1 MPREIKSNLITED
14 TIDLISKFQILVELE
29 KDEIKS
35 LLGEEGSDYQRS
47 IAKLMKF
54 KPRELVINEG
64 DFDSWVFWIVKGE
77 FAVIKENVI
86 ITYFTL
92 PGEVFGEMSIL
103 DADQRS
109 ASVVAKT
116 EGICLCIDMSILD
129 NIKNDQIT
137 DKIKIGIQKIKNE
150 RLSNTTQ
157 KLVSEKQRMTEQ
169 QQEIDSERKRLK
181 EIEATLN
188 EKIQGLFAKEVK
200 LSKWEKKL
208 AEKEERYKNIFPAD
222 FKSDDDEDVQN
233 SNDTEAKDSEEVSD
247 MEHDPVNL
255 DGDDGEEKIDL
266 D

>member
-1 MPREIKSNLITED
+1 MPKEIKSNLITED

-35 LLGEEGSDYQRS
+35 LLGEEGSDYQRN

-54 KPRELVINEG
+54 KERELVINEG

-116 EGICLCIDMSILD
+116 EGVCLCIDMSILD
-129 NIKNDQIT
+129 NIGNDEIT
-137 DKIKIGIQKIKNE
+137 DKIRRGIQKIKNE

-157 KLVSEKQRMTEQ
+157 KLVSEKQRITDQ
-169 QQEIDSERKRLK
+169 QQELDKERKRLK

-188 EKIQGLFAKEVK
+188 EKIQNLFEKEAK

-208 AEKEERYKNIFPAD
+208 IEKEEKYKNLFPAGYKGD
-222 FKSDDDEDVQN
+222 DDDQDIEVNDSESKSDIEL
-233 SNDTEAKDSEEVSD
+233 
-247 MEHDPVNL
+247 DPVNL
-255 DGDDGEEKIDL
+255 DENDGEEKIDL